1 MSTSPSPF
9 GILCGLNLDMSGEA
23 VTVSVS
29 SYVHQTIVRQ
39 CYLLRVTHHLYIETK
54 TQDRHNS
61 MASSRVAFSRTSR
74 DSQLPI
80 IQISKG
86 LAAFSYLP
94 ELLERLTFSIFNLLT
109 SITDVLLFHLSH
121 QPLKEWRVKK
131 KITSA
136 SETMWCSWYLYQF
149 SQFLWLQRGW
159 LKHDSIWRG

>member
-29 SYVHQTIVRQ
+29 SHVHQTIVGQ
-39 CYLLRVTHHLYIETK
+39 CYFLRVTHHLYIETK
-54 TQDRHNS
+54 TQDCHNS
-61 MASSRVAFSRTSR
+61 IASFRVALSRTSR

-109 SITDVLLFHLSH
+109 LITDVLLFHLSH
-121 QPLKEWRVKK
+121 QPLEESRVKK

-136 SETMWCSWYLYQF
+136 SETM
-149 SQFLWLQRGW
+149 
-159 LKHDSIWRG
+159 